1 MRSMHDAIRAATDA
15 GLVAIKPGVPT
26 ADVARVVHDGLARH
40 GYSRRGQH
48 VGYGIGLGYPP
59 TWIDNLRIKETDPHL
74 LREGM
79 TFLFHAG
86 LLAPEGDVYVA
97 LGDPVLV
104 TATGHERLT
113 RLPRELT
120 IVS

>member
-1 MRSMHDAIRAATDA
+1 MHDAIRAATDA
-15 GLVAIKPGVPT
+15 GLAAIRPGVPT
-26 ADVARVVHDGLARH
+26 PDVARIVHDTLARH

-59 TWIDNLRIKETDPHL
+59 TWIDSLRIKETDSHVL
-74 LREGM
+74 LEGM

-104 TATGHERLT
+104 SATGHERLT
-113 RLPRELT
+113 RLSRELT
-120 IVS
+120 VIR

>member
-1 MRSMHDAIRAATDA
+1 VR
-15 GLVAIKPGVPT
+15 
-26 ADVARVVHDGLARH
+26 
-40 GYSRRGQH
+40 
-48 VGYGIGLGYPP
+48 IGLF
-59 TWIDNLRIKETDPHL
+59 DPHL

>member
-1 MRSMHDAIRAATDA
+1 
-15 GLVAIKPGVPT
+15 
-26 ADVARVVHDGLARH
+26 
-40 GYSRRGQH
+40 
-48 VGYGIGLGYPP
+48 
-59 TWIDNLRIKETDPHL
+59 
-74 LREGM
+74 M

-120 IVS
+120 VVE

>member
-1 MRSMHDAIRAATDA
+1 MPGSPRSSPASRRRTWRA
-15 GLVAIKPGVPT
+15 L
-26 ADVARVVHDGLARH
+26 VHDGLARH

-59 TWIDNLRIKETDPHL
+59 TWIDNLRIKETDPHVL
-74 LREGM
+74 QEGM

-104 TATGHERLT
+104 TAGRARAAHAAARA
-113 RLPRELT
+113 
-120 IVS
+120 S